1 MIDSSIKA
9 WVEPVVVRIARFSI
23 PSIYILE
30 FVLWLALAGAFFG
43 TMSFLDAV
51 PAHSLGNSVPPDWE
65 AAVHNHGQLIRW
77 YLKDN
82 HPVAFG
88 FTVLV
93 LITSIV
99 GMFFVHTAEARVRRA
114 KGSGKSEK
122 IAVIALMAAVLLM
135 SYLAMTHLGKM
146 YVVPAVWTGLR
157 PTVAATTVE

>member
-30 FVLWLALAGAFFG
+30 FVLWLALAGALFG

-51 PAHSLGNSVPPDWE
+51 PAHSLGNSVPASWE
-65 AAVHNHGQLIRW
+65 AAVHNHGRLIRW

-93 LITSIV
+93 LIASIV
-99 GMFFVHTAEARVRRA
+99 GMFFVHTAEDRIRCT

-122 IAVIALMAAVLLM
+122 IAVIVLMAAVLLM
-135 SYLAMTHLGKM
+135 SYLAMTHLGQM
-146 YVVPAVWTGLR
+146 YVVPAV
-157 PTVAATTVE
+157 